1 MIENILI
8 ITGETHNGCNM
19 SKITKG
25 YTYDQYAII
34 ELIEK
39 VFNYGSLNSDD
50 FDLGWDIYTVIMAY
64 VEDKLKEYPKLRALE
79 LYKNEGDCINKL
91 FNIVTD
97 LIPTISSSGENIH
110 TLNEIYYTLNGQNYQ
125 FKSTLNDEEMLLE
138 LAKNFESISSLR

>member
-1 MIENILI
+1 M
-8 ITGETHNGCNM
+8 
-19 SKITKG
+19 
-25 YTYDQYAII
+25 
-34 ELIEK
+34 
-39 VFNYGSLNSDD
+39 
-50 FDLGWDIYTVIMAY
+50 GWDIYTVIMAY

>member
-19 SKITKG
+19 SKITKD

-97 LIPTISSSGENIH
+97 IIPTISSSGENIH

-138 LAKNFESISSLR
+138 LAKNFERISVLR

>member
-25 YTYDQYAII
+25 YTYDKYAII

-39 VFNYGSLNSDD
+39 VFNYGSLNSDE

-64 VEDKLKEYPKLRALE
+64 VEDKLKEYPKIKGLQ
-79 LYKNEGDCINKL
+79 LYKNEGDCKNK
-91 FNIVTD
+91 
-97 LIPTISSSGENIH
+97 
-110 TLNEIYYTLNGQNYQ
+110 
-125 FKSTLNDEEMLLE
+125 
-138 LAKNFESISSLR
+138 